1 VPSQNDIDFLKILSG
16 ENILVKS
23 PYYEKGQKGKQKE
36 YPLFSPT
43 TQPHLRNNSFPL
55 PIPFNK
61 TPLFFKFT
69 KTQHLKKKPLKDEFK
84 KKKKNPYAFLT
95 QLFLMKMTPKLIH
108 LAYL

>member
-1 VPSQNDIDFLKILSG
+1 VPSQNDIDFLKILSW

-61 TPLFFKFT
+61 TLLFFKFT

-84 KKKKNPYAFLT
+84 KKKKKTLCFPHPTFFNKNDT
-95 QLFLMKMTPKLIH
+95 
-108 LAYL
+108 